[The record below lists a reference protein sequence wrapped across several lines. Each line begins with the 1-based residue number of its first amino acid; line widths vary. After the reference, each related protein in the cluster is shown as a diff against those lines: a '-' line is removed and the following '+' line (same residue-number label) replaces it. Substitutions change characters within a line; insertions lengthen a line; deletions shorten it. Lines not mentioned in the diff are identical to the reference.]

1 MGRQSMTQGPAFFG
15 DIYNIMAAIYDTG
28 RLFIHKMS
36 SINRKEDEEK
46 EEYVVGAV
54 CEECKG
60 APLNLVSV
68 LPDGRRIYSYGRI
81 PMHTHHVIKY

>member
-1 MGRQSMTQGPAFFG
+1 
-15 DIYNIMAAIYDTG
+15 
-28 RLFIHKMS
+28 MS
-36 SINRKEDEEK
+36 STTRREGEAEK
-46 EEYVVGAV
+46 EEYGGVV